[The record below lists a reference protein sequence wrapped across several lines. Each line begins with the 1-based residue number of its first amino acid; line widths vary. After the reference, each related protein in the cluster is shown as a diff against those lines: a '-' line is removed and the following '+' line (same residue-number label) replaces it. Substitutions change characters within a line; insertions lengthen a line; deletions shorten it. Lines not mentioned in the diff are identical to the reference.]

1 MPTTTSTRWATL
13 LAAGTLSLSLAAC
26 GGADDADGGG
36 GSTAG
41 SEDGAAGTAATTQ
54 DTADTSADT
63 QAATGDGEG
72 DEGGSA
78 AAPDEGEEVP
88 VEDFLA
94 MLRSPGEE
102 VMSSYELDMVVTTGG
117 QTMEMAGEVD
127 LGGGQPSVDADLTMP
142 GLGAT
147 RMIVVD
153 GSAYVSMPGVTD
165 EGMFLEVPQGELED
179 SGAGL
184 DDIDV
189 ASTWEDWD
197 EGAGQVVYAGT
208 EDVDGEELRRYEIV
222 VDVQAV
228 LDASGQTGSD
238 AAEASAAL
246 GDEIT
251 YDVWVDEDD
260 LVRRISYTAAGAV
273 TEMTIDRWGE
283 PMDIEAPDPEDVQPM
298 PTGGSGG

>member
-1 MPTTTSTRWATL
+1 MPTTTGTRWTTL

-26 GGADDADGGG
+26 GGSDDADG

-78 AAPDEGEEVP
+78 AAPAEGEEVP

-127 LGGGQPSVDADLTMP
+127 LGDGQPSVDADLTMP

-165 EGMFLEVPQGELED
+165 EGKFLEVPQGELED

-197 EGAGQVVYAGT
+197 EGAGQVVYAGL

>member
-1 MPTTTSTRWATL
+1 MPTTTGTRWTTL

-26 GGADDADGGG
+26 GGSDDADG

-41 SEDGAAGTAATTQ
+41 SEDGAVGTAATTQ
-54 DTADTSADT
+54 DTAGTSADT

-78 AAPDEGEEVP
+78 AAPAEGEEVP

-102 VMSSYELDMVVTTGG
+102 DLSSYELDMVVTTGG

-127 LGGGQPSVDADLTMP
+127 LGDGQPSVDADLTMP

-197 EGAGQVVYAGT
+197 EGAGQVVYAGL

>member
-1 MPTTTSTRWATL
+1 MPTTTGTRWTTL

-26 GGADDADGGG
+26 GGSDDADG

-41 SEDGAAGTAATTQ
+41 SEDGAVGTAATTQ

-78 AAPDEGEEVP
+78 AAPAEGEEVP

-102 VMSSYELDMVVTTGG
+102 DMSSYELDMVVTTGG

-127 LGGGQPSVDADLTMP
+127 LGDGQPSVDADLTMP

-165 EGMFLEVPQGELED
+165 EGKFLEVPQGELED

-197 EGAGQVVYAGT
+197 EGAGQVVYAGL

>member
-1 MPTTTSTRWATL
+1 MPTTTGTRWTTL

-26 GGADDADGGG
+26 GGSDDADG

-78 AAPDEGEEVP
+78 AAPAEGEEVP

-127 LGGGQPSVDADLTMP
+127 LGDGQPSVDADLTMP

-197 EGAGQVVYAGT
+197 EGAGQVVYAGL
-208 EDVDGEELRRYEIV
+208 EDVDGQELRRYEIV

>member
-1 MPTTTSTRWATL
+1 MPTTTGTRWTTL

-26 GGADDADGGG
+26 GGSDDADG

-41 SEDGAAGTAATTQ
+41 SEDGAVGTAATTQ
-54 DTADTSADT
+54 DTAGTSADT

-78 AAPDEGEEVP
+78 AAPAEGEEVP

-127 LGGGQPSVDADLTMP
+127 LGDGQPSVDADLTMP

-165 EGMFLEVPQGELED
+165 EGKFLEVPQGELED

-197 EGAGQVVYAGT
+197 EGAGQVVYAGL
-208 EDVDGEELRRYEIV
+208 EDVDGQELRRYEIV

>member
-1 MPTTTSTRWATL
+1 MPTTTGTRWTTL

-26 GGADDADGGG
+26 GGSDDADG

-41 SEDGAAGTAATTQ
+41 SEDGAVGTAATTQ

-78 AAPDEGEEVP
+78 AAPAEGEEVP

-102 VMSSYELDMVVTTGG
+102 DMSSYELDMVVTTGG

-127 LGGGQPSVDADLTMP
+127 LGDGQPSVDADLTMP

-197 EGAGQVVYAGT
+197 EGAGQVVYAGL
-208 EDVDGEELRRYEIV
+208 EDVDGQELRRYEIV

>member
-1 MPTTTSTRWATL
+1 MPTTTGTRWTTL

-26 GGADDADGGG
+26 GGSDDADG

-41 SEDGAAGTAATTQ
+41 SEDGAVGTAATTQ
-54 DTADTSADT
+54 DTAGTSADT

-78 AAPDEGEEVP
+78 AAPAEGEEVP

-102 VMSSYELDMVVTTGG
+102 DMSSYELDMVVTTGG

-127 LGGGQPSVDADLTMP
+127 LGDGQPSVDADLTMP

-197 EGAGQVVYAGT
+197 EGAGQVVYAGL
-208 EDVDGEELRRYEIV
+208 EDVDGQELRRYEIV

>member
-1 MPTTTSTRWATL
+1 MPTTTGTRWTTL

-26 GGADDADGGG
+26 GGSDDADG

-78 AAPDEGEEVP
+78 AAPAEGEEVP

-102 VMSSYELDMVVTTGG
+102 DMSSYELDMVVTTGG

-127 LGGGQPSVDADLTMP
+127 LGDGQPSVDADLTMP

-197 EGAGQVVYAGT
+197 EGAGQVVYAGL
-208 EDVDGEELRRYEIV
+208 EDVDGQELRRYEIV

>member
-1 MPTTTSTRWATL
+1 MPTTTGTRWTTL

-26 GGADDADGGG
+26 GGSDDADG

-41 SEDGAAGTAATTQ
+41 SEDGAVGTAATTQ

-78 AAPDEGEEVP
+78 AAPAEGEEVP

-127 LGGGQPSVDADLTMP
+127 LGDGQPSVDADLTMP

-165 EGMFLEVPQGELED
+165 EGKFLEVPQGELED

-197 EGAGQVVYAGT
+197 EGAGQVVYAGL
-208 EDVDGEELRRYEIV
+208 EDVDGQELRRYEIV

>member
-1 MPTTTSTRWATL
+1 MPTTTGTRWTTL

-26 GGADDADGGG
+26 GGSDDADG

-54 DTADTSADT
+54 DTAGTSADT

-78 AAPDEGEEVP
+78 AAPAEGEEVP

-197 EGAGQVVYAGT
+197 EGAGQVVYAGL

>member
-1 MPTTTSTRWATL
+1 MPTTTGTRWTTL

-26 GGADDADGGG
+26 GGSDDADG

-41 SEDGAAGTAATTQ
+41 SEDGAVGTAATTQ
-54 DTADTSADT
+54 DTAGTSADT

-78 AAPDEGEEVP
+78 AAPAEGEEVP

-127 LGGGQPSVDADLTMP
+127 LGDGQPSVDADLTMP

-197 EGAGQVVYAGT
+197 EGAGQVVYAGL
-208 EDVDGEELRRYEIV
+208 EDVDGQELRRYEIV

>member
-1 MPTTTSTRWATL
+1 MPTTTGTRWTTL

-26 GGADDADGGG
+26 GGSDDADG

-41 SEDGAAGTAATTQ
+41 SEDGAVGTAATTQ
-54 DTADTSADT
+54 DTAGTSADT

-78 AAPDEGEEVP
+78 AAPAEGEEVP

-197 EGAGQVVYAGT
+197 EGAGQVVYAGL

>member
-1 MPTTTSTRWATL
+1 MPTTTGTRWTTL

-26 GGADDADGGG
+26 GGSDDADG

-41 SEDGAAGTAATTQ
+41 SEDGVAGTAATTQ

-78 AAPDEGEEVP
+78 AAPAEGEEVP

-127 LGGGQPSVDADLTMP
+127 LGDGQPSVDADLTMP

-165 EGMFLEVPQGELED
+165 EGKFLEVPQGELED

-197 EGAGQVVYAGT
+197 EGAGQVVYAGL
-208 EDVDGEELRRYEIV
+208 EDVDGQELRRYEIV

>member
-1 MPTTTSTRWATL
+1 MPTTTGTRWTTL

-26 GGADDADGGG
+26 GGSDDADG

-41 SEDGAAGTAATTQ
+41 SEDGAVGTAATTQ
-54 DTADTSADT
+54 DTAGTSADT

-78 AAPDEGEEVP
+78 AAPAEGEEVP

-102 VMSSYELDMVVTTGG
+102 DMSSYELDMVVTTGG

-127 LGGGQPSVDADLTMP
+127 LGDGQPSVDADLTMP

-165 EGMFLEVPQGELED
+165 EGKFLEVPQGELED

-197 EGAGQVVYAGT
+197 EGAGQVVYAGL
-208 EDVDGEELRRYEIV
+208 EDVDGQELRRYEIV

>member
-1 MPTTTSTRWATL
+1 MPTTTGTRWTTL

-26 GGADDADGGG
+26 GGSDDADG

-41 SEDGAAGTAATTQ
+41 SEDGAVGTAATTQ
-54 DTADTSADT
+54 DTAGTSADT

-78 AAPDEGEEVP
+78 AAPAEGEEVP

-102 VMSSYELDMVVTTGG
+102 DLSSYELDMVVTTGG

-127 LGGGQPSVDADLTMP
+127 LGDGQPSVDADLTMP

-197 EGAGQVVYAGT
+197 EGAGQVVYAGL
-208 EDVDGEELRRYEIV
+208 EDVDGQELRRYEIV

>member
-1 MPTTTSTRWATL
+1 MPTTTGTRWTTL

-26 GGADDADGGG
+26 GGSDDADG

-41 SEDGAAGTAATTQ
+41 SEDGAVGTAATTQ
-54 DTADTSADT
+54 DTAGTSADT

-78 AAPDEGEEVP
+78 AAPAEGEEVP

-102 VMSSYELDMVVTTGG
+102 DMSSYELDMVVTTGG

-197 EGAGQVVYAGT
+197 EGAGQVVYAGL
-208 EDVDGEELRRYEIV
+208 EDVDGQELRRYEIV

>member
-1 MPTTTSTRWATL
+1 MPTTTGTRWTTL

-26 GGADDADGGG
+26 GGSDDADG

-41 SEDGAAGTAATTQ
+41 SEDGAVGTAATTQ
-54 DTADTSADT
+54 DTAGTSADT

-78 AAPDEGEEVP
+78 AAPADGEEVP

-102 VMSSYELDMVVTTGG
+102 DMSSYELDMVVTTGG

-127 LGGGQPSVDADLTMP
+127 LGDGQPSVDADLTMP

-197 EGAGQVVYAGT
+197 EGAGQVVYAGL

>member
-1 MPTTTSTRWATL
+1 MPTTTGTRWTTL

-26 GGADDADGGG
+26 GGSDDADG

-78 AAPDEGEEVP
+78 AAPAEGEEVP

-102 VMSSYELDMVVTTGG
+102 DMSSYELDMVVTTGG

-127 LGGGQPSVDADLTMP
+127 LGDGQPSVDADLTMP

-165 EGMFLEVPQGELED
+165 EGKFLEVPQGELED

-197 EGAGQVVYAGT
+197 EGAGQVVYAGL

>member
-1 MPTTTSTRWATL
+1 MPTTTGTRWTTL

-26 GGADDADGGG
+26 GGSDDADG

-41 SEDGAAGTAATTQ
+41 SEDGAVGTAATTQ
-54 DTADTSADT
+54 DTAGTSADT

-78 AAPDEGEEVP
+78 AAPAEGEEVP

-102 VMSSYELDMVVTTGG
+102 DMSSYELDMVVTTGG

-127 LGGGQPSVDADLTMP
+127 LGDGQPSVDADLTMP

-197 EGAGQVVYAGT
+197 EGAGQVVYAGL

>member
-1 MPTTTSTRWATL
+1 MPTTTGTRWTTL

-26 GGADDADGGG
+26 GGSDDADG

-41 SEDGAAGTAATTQ
+41 SEDGAVGTAATTQ
-54 DTADTSADT
+54 DTAGTSADT

-78 AAPDEGEEVP
+78 AAPAEGEEVP

-197 EGAGQVVYAGT
+197 EGAGQVVYAGL
-208 EDVDGEELRRYEIV
+208 EDVDGQELRRYEIV

>member
-1 MPTTTSTRWATL
+1 MPTTTGTRWTTL

-26 GGADDADGGG
+26 GGSDDADG

-41 SEDGAAGTAATTQ
+41 SEDGAVGTAATTQ

-78 AAPDEGEEVP
+78 AAPAEGEEVP

-127 LGGGQPSVDADLTMP
+127 LGDGQPSVDADLTMP

-165 EGMFLEVPQGELED
+165 EGKFLEVPQGELED

-197 EGAGQVVYAGT
+197 EGAGQVVYAGL

>member
-1 MPTTTSTRWATL
+1 MPTTTGTRWTTL

-26 GGADDADGGG
+26 GGSDDADG

-41 SEDGAAGTAATTQ
+41 SEDGAVGTAATTQ
-54 DTADTSADT
+54 DTAGTSADT

-78 AAPDEGEEVP
+78 AAPAEGEEVP

-102 VMSSYELDMVVTTGG
+102 DMSSYELDMVVTTGG

-127 LGGGQPSVDADLTMP
+127 LGDGQPSVDADLTMP

-165 EGMFLEVPQGELED
+165 EGKFLEVPQGELED

-197 EGAGQVVYAGT
+197 EGAGQVVYAGL

>member
-1 MPTTTSTRWATL
+1 MPTTTGTRWTTL

-26 GGADDADGGG
+26 GGSDDADG

-41 SEDGAAGTAATTQ
+41 SEDGAVGTAATTQ
-54 DTADTSADT
+54 DTAGTSADT

-78 AAPDEGEEVP
+78 AAPAEGEEVP

-127 LGGGQPSVDADLTMP
+127 LGDGQPSVDADLTMP

-165 EGMFLEVPQGELED
+165 EGKFLEVPQGELED

-197 EGAGQVVYAGT
+197 EGAGQVVYAGL

>member
-1 MPTTTSTRWATL
+1 MPTTTGTRWTTL

-26 GGADDADGGG
+26 GGSDDADG

-78 AAPDEGEEVP
+78 AAPAEGEEVP

-127 LGGGQPSVDADLTMP
+127 LGDGQPSVDADLTMP

-197 EGAGQVVYAGT
+197 EGAGQVVYAGL

>member
-1 MPTTTSTRWATL
+1 MPTTTGTRWTTL

-26 GGADDADGGG
+26 GGSDDADG

-41 SEDGAAGTAATTQ
+41 SEDGAVGTAATTQ
-54 DTADTSADT
+54 DTAGTSADT

-78 AAPDEGEEVP
+78 AAPAEGEEVP

-127 LGGGQPSVDADLTMP
+127 LGDGQPSVDADLTMP

-197 EGAGQVVYAGT
+197 EGAGQVVYAGL

>member
-1 MPTTTSTRWATL
+1 MPTTTGTRWTTL

-26 GGADDADGGG
+26 GGSDDADG

-41 SEDGAAGTAATTQ
+41 SEDGAVGTAATTQ
-54 DTADTSADT
+54 DTAGTSADT

-78 AAPDEGEEVP
+78 AAPAEGEEVP

-102 VMSSYELDMVVTTGG
+102 DLSSYELDMVVTTGG

-127 LGGGQPSVDADLTMP
+127 LGDGQPSVDADLTMP

-165 EGMFLEVPQGELED
+165 EGKFLEVPQGELED

-197 EGAGQVVYAGT
+197 EGAGQVVYAGL
-208 EDVDGEELRRYEIV
+208 EDVDGQELRRYEIV

>member
-1 MPTTTSTRWATL
+1 MPTTTGTRWTTL

-26 GGADDADGGG
+26 GGSDDADG

-78 AAPDEGEEVP
+78 AAPAEGEEVP

-102 VMSSYELDMVVTTGG
+102 DMSSYELDMVVTTGG

-127 LGGGQPSVDADLTMP
+127 LGDGQPSVDADLTMP

-197 EGAGQVVYAGT
+197 EGAGQVVYAGL

>member
-1 MPTTTSTRWATL
+1 
-13 LAAGTLSLSLAAC
+13 
-26 GGADDADGGG
+26 
-36 GSTAG
+36 
-41 SEDGAAGTAATTQ
+41 
-54 DTADTSADT
+54 
-63 QAATGDGEG
+63 
-72 DEGGSA
+72 
-78 AAPDEGEEVP
+78 
-88 VEDFLA
+88 

-127 LGGGQPSVDADLTMP
+127 LGDGQPSVDADLTMP

-165 EGMFLEVPQGELED
+165 EGKFLEVPQGELED

-197 EGAGQVVYAGT
+197 EGAGQVVYAGL

>member
-1 MPTTTSTRWATL
+1 MPTTTGTRWTTL

-26 GGADDADGGG
+26 GGSDDADG

-41 SEDGAAGTAATTQ
+41 SEDGAVGTAATTQ

-78 AAPDEGEEVP
+78 AAPAEGEEVP

-127 LGGGQPSVDADLTMP
+127 LGDGQPSVDADLTMP

-197 EGAGQVVYAGT
+197 EGAGQVVYAGL

>member
-1 MPTTTSTRWATL
+1 MPTTTGTRWTTL

-26 GGADDADGGG
+26 GGSDDADG

-41 SEDGAAGTAATTQ
+41 SEDGAVCTAATTQ
-54 DTADTSADT
+54 DTAGTSADT

-78 AAPDEGEEVP
+78 AAPAEGEEVP

-102 VMSSYELDMVVTTGG
+102 DMSSYELDMVVTTGG

-127 LGGGQPSVDADLTMP
+127 LGDGQPSVDADLTMP

-197 EGAGQVVYAGT
+197 EGAGQVVYAGL
-208 EDVDGEELRRYEIV
+208 EDVDGQELRRYEIV